1 MKRFAG
7 WITVV
12 VPVVTAAAWIAVA
25 EDSSNLRRLLDSLD
39 TAGAGARPIQLAQ
52 ADAAAP
58 APVPNLDEL
67 LGGAK
72 PAAPAANAPATPAPA
87 DPEPPAPPPAPAAED
102 PAAPAMPAPAPE
114 APAPTPAAPEP
125 APAPVPEA
133 PAAPMPEPAPAPVPA
148 PAPEAPAVP
157 MPESAPAPAAAPA
170 AAPSDLE
177 ALLGTTMPAP
187 APAVPAAETP
197 APAPDAAAVAAPA
210 PAADEKPAVTGAQLE
225 EQERVRRQADEK
237 EGLMALAAALEAM
250 RKEDYATAFEK
261 FNIATSK
268 IQEREATVEARRQAQ
283 FGRADS
289 AYKLAQ
295 AAYAAEDTNEANKWL
310 SEAAKDDAGHG
321 RDVRRLTTRV
331 AEQKD
336 DLIRRKQQ
344 PVPVKRQAE
353 VVNKKATA
361 SDMVELGRQFFEVD
375 EYDEAENAFEQALRT
390 DPYNKDAM
398 KFLRKIEERRLKV
411 STLHRSATRIDM
423 VQDVVDRWNPPLRM
437 TNVTPPKQDKEGPTG
452 TQTATRLLQ
461 EKMQTIVIPTIEFRQ
476 ANIVDVIGFLR
487 DASEAVDTAGGG
499 VNIILKLDSL
509 GGGSV
514 GPDAAPA
521 GDPFATP
528 PAPAPGGDAAGFA
541 PAAPAPAADPF
552 AAAPAAGD
560 AGGGASGIPAITL
573 NLRRVTLLDA
583 IRYVTEVANLKYRIE
598 ENAVIITPANA
609 IQGNIV
615 TRLYPVQP
623 SIVEVV
629 TTKSATTDSASSRGE
644 FISIGGGSGGVE
656 MTQQRDMK
664 KFFSDMGVPFPP
676 GTSISYNS
684 TISQLIVRNTPES
697 LEIFERILA
706 ALNVVPNQVEI
717 EARFVEI
724 AQGDLQELGVE
735 WLMTD
740 AWELAKQKGGGPI
753 ESTPRIQMNQNS
765 GSGGFTHGLRYF
777 TDNAGQIAAST
788 RSTATASS
796 MAGNL
801 LSLSSILTNPEMTMI
816 LHALEQ
822 KGGSDLLSSPRVTTR
837 SGVNA
842 QIKVVEEI
850 IYPTEYESQ
859 SVGDQVSFPVQV
871 LPGQIAQTPTETR
884 PPVPGSFET
893 REVGVILNVTPT
905 VGPDGY
911 TIDLTLVPEVA
922 EFVRWIDY
930 GPNGLYPILQPVFA
944 SRNVTTSIVLWD
956 GQTVVMGGLIRDQ
969 TTSMDD
975 KVPLLGDLPLIGYLF
990 RNKGEYSQKQN
1001 LVIFVTARLVD
1012 PAGNPIHQQ
1021 KKAGQAEPKPEG
1033 QS

>member
-25 EDSSNLRRLLDSLD
+25 EDGSNLRRLLDSLD
-39 TAGAGARPIQLAQ
+39 AGNPARPIQMAQ

-72 PAAPAANAPATPAPA
+72 PAAPAAPAPAAPAPEAPAPAPAPMPDTPAPA
-87 DPEPPAPPPAPAAED
+87 APV
-102 PAAPAMPAPAPE
+102 PAAPAPEAPAPAPAPAPE
-114 APAPTPAAPEP
+114 APAPV
-125 APAPVPEA
+125 APA
-133 PAAPMPEPAPAPVPA
+133 
-148 PAPEAPAVP
+148 APEAPA
-157 MPESAPAPAAAPA
+157 PAKPA
-170 AAPSDLE
+170 SDLE

-187 APAVPAAETP
+187 A
-197 APAPDAAAVAAPA
+197 APAAPA
-210 PAADEKPAVTGAQLE
+210 PAPEAAPVAEAAPAADAPAAAPGTKPAVSAPQLE

-250 RKEDYATAFEK
+250 RKEDYQGAFDK
-261 FNIATSK
+261 FQVAASK
-268 IQEREATVEARRQAQ
+268 IQVREATAEARKKAEE
-283 FGRADS
+283 GRAE
-289 AYKLAQ
+289 AAMKLAE
-295 AAYAAEDTNEANKWL
+295 AAIAARSPNDADKWL
-310 SEAAKDDAGHG
+310 SEASKSGAD
-321 RDVRRLTTRV
+321 
-331 AEQKD
+331 
-336 DLIRRKQQ
+336 IRRPMARVVDLREDLVREKTRPVRVKDQ
-344 PVPVKRQAE
+344 PE
-353 VVNKKATA
+353 ITGKKTSTA
-361 SDMVELGRQFFEVD
+361 GLIELGRQFFEIE
-375 EYDEAENAFEQALRT
+375 EYDEAENAFEQALRN

-411 STLHRSATRIDM
+411 SQLHRSATRVDM
-423 VQDVVDRWNPPLRM
+423 VQDVVDRWNPPLR
-437 TNVTPPKQDKEGPTG
+437 TVSAEPPKQPKDDPKGTG
-452 TQTATRLLQ
+452 TAIQLLQ
-461 EKMQTIVIPTIEFRQ
+461 EKMQKIVIPTIEFRQ
-476 ANIVDVIGFLR
+476 ANIVDVISFLR
-487 DASEAVDTAGGG
+487 DASEAVDAAGGG
-499 VNIILKLDSL
+499 VNIILKLDV
-509 GGGSV
+509 GGGA
-514 GPDAAPA
+514 AAPA
-521 GDPFATP
+521 DGAVAADPFA
-528 PAPAPGGDAAGFA
+528 AAA
-541 PAAPAPAADPF
+541 PAADGAAAPAAPAADPF
-552 AAAPAAGD
+552 AAA
-560 AGGGASGIPAITL
+560 AGGDGAGASGVPAITL

-609 IQGNIV
+609 VQGNIV

-623 SIVEVV
+623 SIVEIV
-629 TTKSATTDSASSRGE
+629 TTKSATDNATANRGE
-644 FISIGGGSGGVE
+644 FITMGGASGVE
-656 MTQQRDMK
+656 MSRGNDMK
-664 KFFSDMGVPFPP
+664 KFFSDMGVPFPN
-676 GTSISYNS
+676 GTSISYNP
-684 TISQLIVRNTPES
+684 TISQLIVRNTPEN

-717 EARFVEI
+717 EARFVEV
-724 AQGDLQELGVE
+724 AQSDLSELGVE
-735 WLMTD
+735 WMLTD
-740 AWELAKQKGGGPI
+740 AWEMANQVGTGPM
-753 ESTPRIQMNQNS
+753 TARPRVQMNANS
-765 GSGGFTHGLRYF
+765 GVGGFSHGLRFF
-777 TDNAGQIAAST
+777 TEDSGSISPSARTSDNADT
-788 RSTATASS
+788 
-796 MAGNL
+796 MAGTL
-801 LSLSSILTNPEMTMI
+801 LSISSILTNPEMTMI

-822 KGGSDLLSSPRVTTR
+822 KGGTDLLSSPRVTTR

-859 SVGDQVSFPVQV
+859 SVGDM
-871 LPGQIAQTPTETR
+871 IAGFGGGIGGGTTVPTEMR

-969 TTSMDD
+969 ATSVDD
-975 KVPLLGDLPLIGYLF
+975 KIPLLGDLPLLGYLF
-990 RNKGEYSQKQN
+990 RSKGEHSQKQN

-1012 PAGNPIHQQ
+1012 PAGNPIHAQ
-1021 KKAGQAEPKPEG
+1021 KKAAAAAQPKQENGQ
-1033 QS
+1033 